1 MTYRSTEESL
11 RADNERLTR
20 ELAAARAARP
30 KRWVLPPEALG
41 PLPVILT
48 VWGLDAMA
56 FIAWDLAPKVI
67 RGTFVCMVITLLWVI
82 AYARPRGGAP

>member
-1 MTYRSTEESL
+1 MTYRSTEDGL
-11 RADNERLTR
+11 RAEVERLTR
-20 ELAAARAARP
+20 ELAEVRGARP

-56 FIAWDLAPKVI
+56 FIAWDLAPKVV

-82 AYARPRGGAP
+82 AYARRVDGAP